1 MAKKCTPISLSE
13 EQTGL
18 HKCECKRPAKTD
30 PTYRQWVRCDDIVT
44 SWILHSLGREV
55 AVSVEYVG
63 DALELWT
70 ELEDRYDQTNE
81 AKLYQTQKE
90 INDLSQGKGMAANSV
105 SLSCDASGGQVDNS
119 DSQFDA
125 SGNNNINLT
134 KEQYGQFTHLLRQ
147 FQSCSTME
155 DQNDM
160 QMTCACGAV
169 NFADSGASHNM
180 TFDKDHLVN
189 MIALPYP
196 LLVRLPNGYRVKA
209 PLMKRP
215 LEIGKTHDQ
224 FQF

>member
-18 HKCECKRPAKTD
+18 HQCECKRPAKTD

-90 INDLSQGKGMAANSV
+90 INDLSQARLVLQTHQEGDPLGPTTLPQMPVLVGMAANSV
-105 SLSCDASGGQVDNS
+105 SLSCDASGGHGDNS

-134 KEQYGQFTHLLRQ
+134 KEQYGQVSLLAL
-147 FQSCSTME
+147 TLL
-155 DQNDM
+155 
-160 QMTCACGAV
+160 TLK
-169 NFADSGASHNM
+169 NFH
-180 TFDKDHLVN
+180 
-189 MIALPYP
+189 
-196 LLVRLPNGYRVKA
+196 A

-215 LEIGKTHDQ
+215 LEIGKAHDQ